1 MKKAEEKTTMDL
13 LASSRINVFFQ
24 SAFIT
29 LATIG
34 VFGGGGYALDKYLG
48 TFPTLFIIGLVISYP
63 LTQIYLFR
71 KFKSYAKDKLKEI
84 KK

>member
-1 MKKAEEKTTMDL
+1 MKKTEGKTTIDI
-13 LASSRINVFFQ
+13 LASSRINVFLQ

-29 LATIG
+29 LIAIG
-34 VFGGGGYALDKYLG
+34 IFGGGGYALDKYLD
-48 TFPTLFIIGLVISYP
+48 TFPVLFIIGLAVSYP

-71 KFKSYAKDKLKEI
+71 KLKSYAKDKLKEI